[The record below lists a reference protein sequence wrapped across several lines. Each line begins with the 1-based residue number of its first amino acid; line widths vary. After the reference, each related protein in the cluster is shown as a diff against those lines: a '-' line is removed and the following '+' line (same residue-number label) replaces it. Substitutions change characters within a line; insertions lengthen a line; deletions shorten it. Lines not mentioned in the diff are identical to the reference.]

1 MYDTN
6 GLTEQ
11 MDSSTPQEECK
22 WGNYARGAIYA
33 LQSRGNNLKTVSKI
47 SFASGW

>member
-1 MYDTN
+1 MYGTN

-11 MDSSTPQEECK
+11 MDSSPPQEEWK

-33 LQSRGNNLKTVSKI
+33 LQSKGNHLKTVSKI
-47 SFASGW
+47 S

>member
-1 MYDTN
+1 MYGTN

-11 MDSSTPQEECK
+11 MDSSPSQEEWK

-33 LQSRGNNLKTVSKI
+33 LQSK
-47 SFASGW
+47 